1 MIPKNIQKTNCAQV
15 LWFFGG
21 ENLLLFFIMV
31 YAGWDPCITFSE
43 RAHHEN
49 KYLKYIKQINIE
61 NKYAMDDGNP

>member
-1 MIPKNIQKTNCAQV
+1 MQV
-15 LWFFGG
+15 ETPVF
-21 ENLLLFFIMV
+21 
-31 YAGWDPCITFSE
+31 TFSE